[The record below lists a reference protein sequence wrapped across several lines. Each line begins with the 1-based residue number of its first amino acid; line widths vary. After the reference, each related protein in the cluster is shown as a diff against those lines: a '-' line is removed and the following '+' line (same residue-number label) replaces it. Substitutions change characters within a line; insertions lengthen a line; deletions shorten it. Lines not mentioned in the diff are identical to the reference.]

1 MKKVKK
7 IGVILLVIVLL
18 PILFVNIVIIAKSY
32 INPDKVPDF
41 MGWKPF
47 ITLSGS
53 METAISTGDLIL
65 VKEVDP
71 ATLKVGDIIAY
82 REDKE
87 TVITHRI
94 IELYED
100 EGQTKFVTKGDNNN
114 TEDRNLVEFSQVEGK
129 FQKRIPKLGNVAM
142 FLQTPTGILV
152 ALSIPALIYILYR
165 LSSRRTDKKY
175 EEVKKAEEEKMKQE
189 IERLK
194 KENEELAKK

>member
-7 IGVILLVIVLL
+7 IFAILLVILLL
-18 PILFVNIVIIAKSY
+18 PILIVNIVIIAKSY
-32 INPDKVPDF
+32 INTDKVPDF

-71 ATLKVGDIIAY
+71 STLKVGDIIAY

-129 FQKRIPKLGNVAM
+129 FQKRIPKLGNIAV
-142 FLQTPTGILV
+142 FLQTPTGILI
-152 ALSIPALIYILYR
+152 ALSIPLLIYVFYR
-165 LSSRRTDKKY
+165 VFTRRTDKKY
-175 EEVKKAEEEKMKQE
+175 EELKKAEEEKMKQE

-194 KENEELAKK
+194 KENKELAKK